1 MVLAFKQGILPVPN
15 SHALPVTPHHQPQLT
30 HFGPALA
37 LGIESFSPSSGLQ
50 PCPLGGDLNLSL
62 GKFVPSLAILPQP

>member
-1 MVLAFKQGILPVPN
+1 MVLAFKQGVLPVPN

-37 LGIESFSPSSGLQ
+37 LGVESFSPSSG
-50 PCPLGGDLNLSL
+50 CSL
-62 GKFVPSLAILPQP
+62 VLWVEI